1 MKIICLSCGH
11 KIDLGDS
18 YDDFDGPIRDATCG
32 ALLEIRTE
40 GGNLR
45 SVAILPGLPTA
56 APRLGAGS
64 AV

>member
-1 MKIICLSCGH
+1 MKIICLACGH
-11 KIDLGDS
+11 KIDLGDA

-45 SVAILPGLPTA
+45 SVAVLAGLPQAPPRPA
-56 APRLGAGS
+56 AAGP
-64 AV
+64 A